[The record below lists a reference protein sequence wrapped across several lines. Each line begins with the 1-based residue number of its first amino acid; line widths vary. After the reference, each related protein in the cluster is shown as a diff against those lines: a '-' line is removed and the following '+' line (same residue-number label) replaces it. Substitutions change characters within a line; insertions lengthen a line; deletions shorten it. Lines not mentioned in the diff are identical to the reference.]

1 MDYVKD
7 YIINKKDELAPNV
20 YQSYLT
26 VWKIMNKFFGDKLKL
41 KDVTFHHILDFYDY
55 LKNERRNKNVT
66 VKHHAIILS
75 PALRQAYRDDLIPK
89 NPYEFMPKIH
99 KEKSP
104 KNYYNKEELEQ
115 LFTYTD
121 LTNIGLIVR
130 VASYYGFRRSELIG
144 LKWDA
149 IDLLNK
155 TITIKHKV
163 LCVDNVLYCM
173 DKLKTTAS
181 NRTLPLLPETEKL
194 LLERKEQIE
203 HNKKLYGK
211 SYNKKYLDYI
221 FVNDIGDL
229 INPDRV
235 SQTFAT
241 ILKKNHLKHI
251 RFHDLRHSCA
261 SLLVANGVPMKNIQ
275 EWLGHSNFNTT
286 ADIYSHLDFSSK
298 VQSANVISNALT
310 KFEEQVENSKKE
322 FEEQEI
328 EDEIKKLEKM
338 LEEKR
343 QRRRKEEAE
352 M

>member
-1 MDYVKD
+1 
-7 YIINKKDELAPNV
+7 
-20 YQSYLT
+20 
-26 VWKIMNKFFGDKLKL
+26 
-41 KDVTFHHILDFYDY
+41 
-55 LKNERRNKNVT
+55 
-66 VKHHAIILS
+66 
-75 PALRQAYRDDLIPK
+75 
-89 NPYEFMPKIH
+89 
-99 KEKSP
+99 
-104 KNYYNKEELEQ
+104 
-115 LFTYTD
+115 
-121 LTNIGLIVR
+121 
-130 VASYYGFRRSELIG
+130 
-144 LKWDA
+144 
-149 IDLLNK
+149 
-155 TITIKHKV
+155 
-163 LCVDNVLYCM
+163 M